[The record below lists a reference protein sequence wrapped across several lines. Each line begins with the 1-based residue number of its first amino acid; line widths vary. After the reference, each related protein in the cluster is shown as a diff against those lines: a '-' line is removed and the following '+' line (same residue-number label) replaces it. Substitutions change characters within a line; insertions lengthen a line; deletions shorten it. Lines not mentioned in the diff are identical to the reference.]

1 VPNPRRHHR
10 ERSGTLRFAQPTWRS
25 RLESFLIRSAEV
37 TMHDKERRLRT
48 ACIGAVWTILVLCA
62 VHAHA
67 DEPWTAPLQRGGQVE
82 VDPRTNRPVLDQDG
96 RRTQL
101 WDGVHRLEDGSVI
114 RIEGGR
120 VVPTTDMLAP
130 SGTPSES
137 GTSDA
142 DADADAA
149 EASEAAEETTEQP
162 TGYRLTGASP
172 CEQLVLRACGA
183 ARTCWLEP
191 ACEAARQLRQMEQEE
206 WLKGADPSLD
216 TESGKQCEEAMSNAF
231 FAPCP

>member
-1 VPNPRRHHR
+1 MHNT
-10 ERSGTLRFAQPTWRS
+10 ERLPW
-25 RLESFLIRSAEV
+25 SAC
-37 TMHDKERRLRT
+37 L
-48 ACIGAVWTILVLCA
+48 GAVPAILLLCA

-67 DEPWTAPLQRGGQVE
+67 DATWTAPLQRGGQVE

-130 SGTPSES
+130 SGAPSES
-137 GTSDA
+137 ATPDA
-142 DADADAA
+142 DPAKAA
-149 EASEAAEETTEQP
+149 EATEGTTEP
-162 TGYRLTGASP
+162 LTGDRFTGASP
-172 CEQLVLRACGA
+172 CEQLVLQVCGA
-183 ARTCWLEP
+183 ARTCWREP
-191 ACEAARQLRQMEQEE
+191 ACEAARQLREMEQEE
-206 WLKGADPSLD
+206 WLKGADPSLV
-216 TESGKQCEEAMSNAF
+216 TESGKQCEEAINNAF

>member
-1 VPNPRRHHR
+1 
-10 ERSGTLRFAQPTWRS
+10 
-25 RLESFLIRSAEV
+25 
-37 TMHDKERRLRT
+37 MHAKEKRLRT
-48 ACIGAVWTILVLCA
+48 SCLGAVPAILLLCA

-67 DEPWTAPLQRGGQVE
+67 GEPWTAPLQRGGQVE

-120 VVPTTDMLAP
+120 VVPTTEMLAP

-137 GTSDA
+137 ATSDA
-142 DADADAA
+142 DPAKAA
-149 EASEAAEETTEQP
+149 EGATEQP
-162 TGYRLTGASP
+162 SGERITGASP
-172 CEQLVLRACGA
+172 CEQLVLQVCGA
-183 ARTCWLEP
+183 ARTCWREP
-191 ACEAARQLRQMEQEE
+191 ACEAARQLREMEQEE
-206 WLKGADPSLD
+206 WLKGADPGLV
-216 TESGKQCEEAMSNAF
+216 TESGKQCEEAINNAF

>member
-1 VPNPRRHHR
+1 MHNT
-10 ERSGTLRFAQPTWRS
+10 ERQPWTT
-25 RLESFLIRSAEV
+25 RL
-37 TMHDKERRLRT
+37 
-48 ACIGAVWTILVLCA
+48 GAVWAILLLCA
-62 VHAHA
+62 VHVHA

-82 VDPRTNRPVLDQDG
+82 IDPRTNRPILDQDG

-137 GTSDA
+137 ATSDA
-142 DADADAA
+142 DAT
-149 EASEAAEETTEQP
+149 EAAEGTTAQP
-162 TGYRLTGASP
+162 TGDRLTGASP
-172 CEQLVLRACGA
+172 CEQLVLQVCGA
-183 ARTCWLEP
+183 ARTCWREP
-191 ACEAARQLRQMEQEE
+191 ACEAARQLREMEHEE
-206 WLKGADPSLD
+206 WLKGADPSLL
-216 TESGKQCEEAMSNAF
+216 TESGKQCEEAINNPF

>member
-1 VPNPRRHHR
+1 MNNI
-10 ERSGTLRFAQPTWRS
+10 ERQPW
-25 RLESFLIRSAEV
+25 
-37 TMHDKERRLRT
+37 T
-48 ACIGAVWTILVLCA
+48 ACLGAVPAILLLFVF
-62 VHAHA
+62 HAHA

-82 VDPRTNRPVLDQDG
+82 VDPRTNRPVLDQNG

-130 SGTPSES
+130 SGAPSEPAA
-137 GTSDA
+137 SDTEAPEAVEA
-142 DADADAA
+142 DEG
-149 EASEAAEETTEQP
+149 EAKQP
-162 TGYRLTGASP
+162 TGGRLTGASP
-172 CEQLVLRACGA
+172 CEQLVLRVCGA
-183 ARTCWLEP
+183 ARTCWQEP

-206 WLKGADPSLD
+206 WLKGADPGRV

-231 FAPCP
+231 FAPCR

>member
-1 VPNPRRHHR
+1 VTVINT
-10 ERSGTLRFAQPTWRS
+10 ERQPGTSSL
-25 RLESFLIRSAEV
+25 
-37 TMHDKERRLRT
+37 
-48 ACIGAVWTILVLCA
+48 GAALATLLLCA
-62 VHAHA
+62 TPIYAA
-67 DEPWTAPLQRGGQVE
+67 EPWTAPLQRGGQVE

-130 SGTPSES
+130 SRPPSETA
-137 GTSDA
+137 TSDA
-142 DADADAA
+142 ESPEAVESNEGAA
-149 EASEAAEETTEQP
+149 EQP
-162 TGYRLTGASP
+162 NGERLTGASP
-172 CEQLVLRACGA
+172 CEQLVLRVCGA
-183 ARTCWLEP
+183 ARTCWQEP

-206 WLKGADPSLD
+206 WLTGADPSLV
-216 TESGKQCEEAMSNAF
+216 TESGKQCSEAMNNAF